1 MLQTWNFSSAAYIV
15 STVLD
20 AMDVTKQSDMSGFY
34 RNLYKQTVG
43 SGPDS
48 SRTDEKNT
56 EKSPDIK
63 VEAEV
68 KPDKPTEASSKN
80 NKR

>member
-1 MLQTWNFSSAAYIV
+1 
-15 STVLD
+15 
-20 AMDVTKQSDMSGFY
+20 MDVTKQSDMSGFY

-48 SRTDEKNT
+48 SQTDGKTMED
-56 EKSPDIK
+56 SPDNK
-63 VEAEV
+63 VETEV
-68 KPDKPTEASSKN
+68 KPDKTTEASPKN

>member
-1 MLQTWNFSSAAYIV
+1 MYDYVI
-15 STVLD
+15 LD

-43 SGPDS
+43 SGPDF
-48 SRTDEKNT
+48 SRTDEKPT

-63 VEAEV
+63 VEAED

-80 NKR
+80 TIR